1 MSRTLLLSEIFP
13 PTHGGSG
20 RWFWE
25 IYRRFPQERVTC
37 LVGTHPDQLE
47 FDAAHEMDVVREH
60 LTQSEWGIARLAG
73 WKQYLG
79 NLKKLR
85 RVVRDREVDRI
96 QCGRCLPEGWLAW
109 LMKRTSGIPYECYV
123 HGEDVETAACSR
135 ELRWMV
141 RRILGSAD
149 RLIANSHN
157 TASLL
162 ETQWNVPT
170 DRITV
175 LHPGVDTQRFQPAAR
190 CDETRGQ
197 LGWRHHTVILTVG
210 RLQRRK
216 GQDMMIRALPMIR
229 EAIPNVLYAIV
240 GDGEERASLEELA
253 NAEGVPDAVQFLGGI
268 DDAQMI
274 SAYQQ
279 CDLFAL
285 PNRTVGRDIEGFGM
299 VLLEAQACGR
309 PVSAGKSGGTAETM
323 KLHETGVVVPC
334 ETPEPLA
341 EAVAKLLLDPRT
353 LNEMGAAGREWATTN
368 FDWDSLARKASGL
381 FFGDT
386 MTDPIHSE
394 RSVSLTQPEP

>member
-25 IYRRFPQERVTC
+25 IYRRFPQERISC
-37 LVGTHPDQLE
+37 LVGAHPDQLS
-47 FDAAHEMDVVREH
+47 FDVTHEMDVVRES
-60 LTQSEWGIARLAG
+60 LSQTEWGIVRPTG
-73 WKQYLG
+73 WKQYFG
-79 NLKKLR
+79 NFKKVR
-85 RVVRDREVDRI
+85 RIVRERGIDRI
-96 QCGRCLPEGWLAW
+96 HCGRCLPEGWLAW
-109 LMKRTSGIPYECYV
+109 MTKRISGIPYECYV

-141 RRILGSAD
+141 QRILGSAD
-149 RLIANSHN
+149 RLIANSQN

-162 ETQWNVPT
+162 ESQWNIPT

-175 LHPGVDTQRFQPAAR
+175 LHPGVDTHRFQPVAKSDDAR
-190 CDETRGQ
+190 RE

-216 GQDMMIRALPMIR
+216 GQDMLIRALPMIR

-240 GDGEERASLEELA
+240 GDGEERETLEALA
-253 NAEGVPDAVQFLGGI
+253 DSVGVRDRVQFLGEI
-268 DDAQMI
+268 DDATMI

-285 PNRTVGRDIEGFGM
+285 PNRAVGRDIEGFGM

-309 PVSAGKSGGTAETM
+309 PVLAGNSGGTAETM
-323 KLHETGVVVPC
+323 KLGETGIVVPC
-334 ETPEPLA
+334 ETSEPLA

-353 LNEMGAAGREWATTN
+353 LDEMGAAGREWVTTN
-368 FDWDSLARKASGL
+368 FDWDSLAQKAGEM
-381 FFGDT
+381 FFGETKVDQ
-386 MTDPIHSE
+386 
-394 RSVSLTQPEP
+394 SVNEPSVAMTQPDP

>member
-13 PTHGGSG
+13 PMHGGSG

-25 IYRRFPQERVTC
+25 IYRRFSQDRITC
-37 LVGTHPDQLE
+37 LVGAHPEQLA
-47 FDAAHEMDVVREH
+47 FDVAHEMDVVREN
-60 LTQSEWGIARLAG
+60 LSQSEWGILRLAG

-85 RVVRDREVDRI
+85 RVVRERDVERI
-96 QCGRCLPEGWLAW
+96 HCGRCLPEGWLAW
-109 LMKRTSGIPYECYV
+109 LMKRISGIPYECYV
-123 HGEDVETAACSR
+123 HGEDVETAASSR

-141 RRILGSAD
+141 QRILGAAD

-170 DRITV
+170 ERITV

-190 CDETRGQ
+190 SDEARRE
-197 LGWRHHTVILTVG
+197 LDWRHRTVILTVG

-216 GQDMMIRALPMIR
+216 GQDMLIRALPMIR
-229 EAIPNVLYAIV
+229 DAIPNILYAIV

-253 NAEGVPDAVQFLGGI
+253 ETEGVRDAVRFLGGI

-285 PNRTVGRDIEGFGM
+285 PNRAVGRDIEGFGM

-309 PVSAGKSGGTAETM
+309 PVLAGQSGGTAETM
-323 KLHETGVVVPC
+323 QLGETGVVVPC

-353 LNEMGAAGREWATTN
+353 LDEMGAAGRKWATTN
-368 FDWDSLARKASGL
+368 FDWDSLARKANSM
-381 FFGDT
+381 FFSNT
-386 MTDPIHSE
+386 KTDQIQSE
-394 RSVSLTQPEP
+394 RSVPLTQPEP